1 MLEIVCV
8 VAPVDQLYV
17 YGVEPPLT
25 FTVLDP
31 LLAPK
36 QGIVE
41 LVKDKVGDEQTKV
54 AITTCEVTVQ
64 LFASVTVTV

>member
-1 MLEIVCV
+1 
-8 VAPVDQLYV
+8 VAPVDQLNV

-25 FTVLDP
+25 FTVLVP

-41 LVKDKVGDEQTKV
+41 LVKDKIGEEQTKV
-54 AITTCEVTVQ
+54 AITACVETVQ
-64 LFASVTVTV
+64 LLASVTVTV